1 VEGGEGLNET
11 PLKPLRRGLVMDNE
25 KRIRQY
31 RAEVMLDL
39 RRQLDW
45 IMKAIVMDDQ
55 EWLDIY
61 ADQFAAS
68 ALNLRSDVMNE
79 SLGLEGEVKA

>member
-1 VEGGEGLNET
+1 
-11 PLKPLRRGLVMDNE
+11 MDNE
-25 KRIRQY
+25 KRVRQY

-55 EWLDIY
+55 EWIDIY
-61 ADQFAAS
+61 ADQLAAS
-68 ALNLRSDVMNE
+68 ALNLRSDVMND
-79 SLGLEGEVKA
+79 SLRMEEREGA